1 MRSFTYDSSIFGQQ
15 PHAAAAFSRQA
26 AMVLKFCTGFWPG
39 CSSAQEEAVK
49 KPGEART
56 PTLVGASSSTVRVFF
71 DATRNPIGLGFQRAA
86 RADYECVVS
95 EISPD
100 GLAAQ
105 HNASR
110 VAKGDL
116 TRMVVAQ
123 KSAVRMINSEDVKG
137 VAYASVLQK

>member
-1 MRSFTYDSSIFGQQ
+1 
-15 PHAAAAFSRQA
+15 
-26 AMVLKFCTGFWPG
+26 MVLRFCTGFWPG
-39 CSSAQEEAVK
+39 TSSSNAREDAVVKPIEARKPTLLGDSSSA
-49 KPGEART
+49 
-56 PTLVGASSSTVRVFF
+56 TVRVFF

-86 RADYECVVS
+86 RAEYECVVS
-95 EISPD
+95 EISLD

-116 TRMVVAQ
+116 AKVIVAQ
-123 KSAVRMINSEDVKG
+123 QSVVRMINSEDLKG